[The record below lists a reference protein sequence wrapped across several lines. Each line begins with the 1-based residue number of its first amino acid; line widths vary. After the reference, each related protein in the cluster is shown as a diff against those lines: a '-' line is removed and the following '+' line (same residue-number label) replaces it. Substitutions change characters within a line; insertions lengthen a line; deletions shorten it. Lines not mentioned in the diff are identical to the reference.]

1 MTQVPTGPFDCVWGT
16 DCGGRRGSRGR
27 PGGRREIR
35 WSAPGARVR
44 ALQLLSRGQILEDSR
59 DRADRIYSV
68 GERSRGQLNVGRAAE
83 GATKAFYLI
92 SSQGDSMKH
101 DHSLMTDKER
111 GSERAGDSVAH
122 RKRQS

>member
-1 MTQVPTGPFDCVWGT
+1 MGNRLWGQAWEQGETRRQARDQVVGT
-16 DCGGRRGSRGR
+16 RRQGEGL
-27 PGGRREIR
+27 
-35 WSAPGARVR
+35 AAV
-44 ALQLLSRGQILEDSR
+44 SRGQILEDSR